1 MASPASEDNLRKVI
15 RQERPETLCQIVDKH
30 RWLENSIK
38 SLLRSEATRCVP
50 LTRITQETD
59 GGLAV
64 VCSLVHC
71 RRANHELSGASGCG
85 YLYIII
91 HTENS
96 YMYLS

>member
-1 MASPASEDNLRKVI
+1 MGSPASEDSLKKAI
-15 RQERPETLCQIVDKH
+15 RQERPRRREAKILCPIVDKH

-64 VCSLVHC
+64 VCSRVH
-71 RRANHELSGASGCG
+71 
-85 YLYIII
+85 
-91 HTENS
+91 
-96 YMYLS
+96 